1 MDKNKRKLP
10 IYKAIGYILLLI
22 YVLAAVCL
30 LFFVFALGM
39 IPTQYIIIAAVVMAI
54 FAVIFAIMHE
64 RKIPSIIAS
73 VLTVILTA
81 VYVIGAVYIGK
92 TNNTISDVTT
102 AEVQTDVV
110 SMYVMDDDP
119 AQTVNDAANY
129 EIGIMSSVDRE
140 NTDKT
145 IDSIES
151 QLGSQLNI
159 QEYNTMFDL
168 ADALKSGEVGAIII
182 NEAYVGIIGD
192 VENYEWM
199 TTDIRQI
206 TTVEHAVESSP
217 EADAEVSDETQNT
230 FVMYLSG
237 IDTYGG
243 ISARSRSDV
252 NILAVVNTDTKNIL
266 LLSTPR
272 DFYVDYSVTGG
283 AKDKLTHAGIY
294 GIDASI
300 DALERLYDI
309 DVNYYLRINFT
320 GFMDVI
326 DALGGISVYSDYEF
340 TVNNVKTFQ
349 QGYNDVNGREA
360 LAFARERYSFADG
373 DYQRGRNQ
381 MEVIRAVINKAASSS
396 LLVNYT
402 SVMDAIAG
410 SFETNMPRSQIAAL
424 VRMQLSDMAQWN
436 ITSYTSSGQ
445 SMYAETFS
453 MPGQDLYVIVPD
465 ENSIAE
471 AKEQINAVL
480 SGEQ

>member
-1 MDKNKRKLP
+1 MKPKRKLP

-206 TTVEHAVESSP
+206 TTVEHAVESAP
-217 EADAEVSDETQNT
+217 EADAEVSDKTQNT

>member
-1 MDKNKRKLP
+1 MKPKRKLP

-22 YVLAAVCL
+22 YVLAAICL

-64 RKIPSIIAS
+64 RKIPTIIAS

-151 QLGSQLNI
+151 QLGSSLNI
-159 QEYNTMFDL
+159 QEYDTMFEL

-199 TTDIRQI
+199 TTDIRKI
-206 TTVEHAVESSP
+206 TTVEHAVETVP
-217 EADAEVSDETQNT
+217 EADADVPEEKQNT
-230 FVMYLSG
+230 FIMYLSG

-283 AKDKLTHAGIY
+283 VKDKLTHAGIY

-326 DALGGISVYSDYEF
+326 DALGGISVYSDYDF
-340 TVNNVKTFQ
+340 TVNNVKTFHK
-349 QGYNDVNGREA
+349 GYNDVNGREA

-480 SGEQ
+480 SDGQ

>member
-1 MDKNKRKLP
+1 MNRKRKLP

-22 YVLAAVCL
+22 YVLAAICL
-30 LFFVFALGM
+30 LFFIFALGM

-168 ADALKSGEVGAIII
+168 ADALKSEEVGAIII

-349 QGYNDVNGREA
+349 KGYNDVNGREA

>member
-1 MDKNKRKLP
+1 MKPKRKLP

-349 QGYNDVNGREA
+349 KGYNDVNGREA

>member
-1 MDKNKRKLP
+1 MKPKRKLP

-110 SMYVMDDDP
+110 SMYVMNDDP

-206 TTVEHAVESSP
+206 TTVEHAVESAP

>member
-1 MDKNKRKLP
+1 MKPKRKLP

-110 SMYVMDDDP
+110 SMYVMNDDP

-349 QGYNDVNGREA
+349 KGYNDVNGREA

>member
-1 MDKNKRKLP
+1 MKPKRKLP

-206 TTVEHAVESSP
+206 TTVEHAVESAP

-465 ENSIAE
+465 EKSIAE

-480 SGEQ
+480 SGGQ

>member
-1 MDKNKRKLP
+1 MKPKRKLP

-206 TTVEHAVESSP
+206 TTVEHAVESAP

-480 SGEQ
+480 SGGQ

>member
-1 MDKNKRKLP
+1 MKPKRKLP

-168 ADALKSGEVGAIII
+168 ADALKSEEVGAIII

-349 QGYNDVNGREA
+349 KGYNDVNGREA

-480 SGEQ
+480 SGGQ

>member
-1 MDKNKRKLP
+1 MKPKRKLP

-168 ADALKSGEVGAIII
+168 ADALKSEEVGAIII

-206 TTVEHAVESSP
+206 TTVEHAVESAP

-349 QGYNDVNGREA
+349 KGYNDVNGREA

>member
-1 MDKNKRKLP
+1 MKPKRKLP

-22 YVLAAVCL
+22 YVLAALCL
-30 LFFVFALGM
+30 LFFIFALGM
-39 IPTQYIIIAAVVMAI
+39 IPTQYIIIAAVLMAI

-92 TNNTISDVTT
+92 TNNTIADVTT

-151 QLGSQLNI
+151 QLGSSLNI
-159 QEYNTMFDL
+159 QEYDTMFEL

-199 TTDIRQI
+199 TTDIRKI
-206 TTVEHAVESSP
+206 TTVEHAVEAVP
-217 EADAEVSDETQNT
+217 EADADVPEENQNT
-230 FVMYLSG
+230 FIMYLSG

-326 DALGGISVYSDYEF
+326 DALGGISVYSDYDF
-340 TVNNVKTFQ
+340 TVNNVKTFHK
-349 QGYNDVNGREA
+349 GYNDVNGREA

-381 MEVIRAVINKAASSS
+381 MEVIKAVINKAASSS

-480 SGEQ
+480 SDGQ

>member
-1 MDKNKRKLP
+1 MKPKRKLP

-168 ADALKSGEVGAIII
+168 ADALKSEEVGAIII

-349 QGYNDVNGREA
+349 KGYNDVNGREA

>member
-1 MDKNKRKLP
+1 MNRKRKLP

-22 YVLAAVCL
+22 YVLAAICL
-30 LFFVFALGM
+30 LFFIFALGM

-110 SMYVMDDDP
+110 SMYVMNDDP

-349 QGYNDVNGREA
+349 KGYNDVNGREA

>member
-1 MDKNKRKLP
+1 MKPKRKLP

-110 SMYVMDDDP
+110 SMYVMNDDP

-206 TTVEHAVESSP
+206 TTVEHAVESAP

-300 DALERLYDI
+300 DALERLYNI

>member
-1 MDKNKRKLP
+1 MKPKRKLP

-168 ADALKSGEVGAIII
+168 ADALKSEEVGAIII

-349 QGYNDVNGREA
+349 KGYNDVNGREA

-381 MEVIRAVINKAASSS
+381 WK
-396 LLVNYT
+396 
-402 SVMDAIAG
+402 
-410 SFETNMPRSQIAAL
+410 
-424 VRMQLSDMAQWN
+424 
-436 ITSYTSSGQ
+436 
-445 SMYAETFS
+445 
-453 MPGQDLYVIVPD
+453 
-465 ENSIAE
+465 
-471 AKEQINAVL
+471 
-480 SGEQ
+480 

>member
-1 MDKNKRKLP
+1 MKPKRKLP

-206 TTVEHAVESSP
+206 TTVEHAVESAP

-349 QGYNDVNGREA
+349 KGYNDVNGREA

>member
-1 MDKNKRKLP
+1 MLKQKKLP

-30 LFFVFALGM
+30 LFFIFALGM

-206 TTVEHAVESSP
+206 TTVEHAVESAP

-349 QGYNDVNGREA
+349 KGYNDVNGREA

-480 SGEQ
+480 SGGQ

>member
-1 MDKNKRKLP
+1 MKPKRKLP

-168 ADALKSGEVGAIII
+168 ADALKSEEVGAIII

-206 TTVEHAVESSP
+206 TTVEHAVESAP

-480 SGEQ
+480 SGGQ

>member
-1 MDKNKRKLP
+1 MLKQKKLP

-30 LFFVFALGM
+30 LFFIFALGM

-206 TTVEHAVESSP
+206 TTVEHAVESAP

-480 SGEQ
+480 SGGQ

>member
-1 MDKNKRKLP
+1 MKPKRKLP

-465 ENSIAE
+465 EKSIAE

>member
-1 MDKNKRKLP
+1 MKPKRKLP

-110 SMYVMDDDP
+110 SMYVMNDDP

-206 TTVEHAVESSP
+206 TTVEHAVESAP

-480 SGEQ
+480 SGGQ